1 MTELFEM
8 DANEDIVKRACD
20 MSGKDLAKLVTF
32 LDSVGSSD
40 KKKLDSQMREFAQ
53 DTVKRIVESEELE
66 IDIVTKLSM
75 LAFTL
80 LCTITAHLD
89 FIEMKI
95 EAMEIEEG
103 FTGSEE

>member
-20 MSGKDLAKLVTF
+20 MSGKDLIQSILF
-32 LDSVGSSD
+32 FDSVGSSD
-40 KKKLDSQMREFAQ
+40 KKKLDSQMREFAR
-53 DTVKRIVESEELE
+53 DTVKRIVESEESE

-75 LAFTL
+75 LACTL

-89 FIEMKI
+89 FIEMKM